1 MSYEKQTWNKYDD
14 LKTEE
19 ENIENGAVVT
29 DNRMNHIE
37 EGIYSH
43 TIDISNPHKVTAA
56 QVGLG
61 NIQNFGLATEDE
73 AKQGISNAKYMTPSL
88 TQAVLSANINSIA
101 YANSADGTDGFTTVY
116 PNLNLLTGTSTK
128 VVQANN
134 WNMQVADIKYDKSL
148 GGDLCASVMI
158 NNADHASTLAKG
170 SARIT
175 IQTFD
180 QSGKVLTSVDGNDIG
195 YDTNGLSWCHISIDD
210 NTASIKVIILTN
222 NMTQN
227 AFYSR
232 LKIEKGTTATP
243 WMPSA
248 SEVTTAD
255 WPKYVGFSNTV
266 KTNKSASDYTWFPV
280 KDSELTNKVESHI
293 NNKDNPHAVT
303 ASQVGAYSKAESDSK
318 VAAISVIT
326 PYMYGAVGDGKT
338 DDTVAIQNMFDDW
351 KNQNIFIRG
360 DFLITKTINIKN
372 TSRVTFAGKII
383 AGADLPY
390 LFSIGVNFSIDG
402 GGIGEL
408 RLNNRS
414 GGFTLHDNAIFTPR
428 GLRVLDVGANKIG
441 INVQT
446 NSSSDTDGYIHAN
459 DITFAN
465 QGGTAQWKSI
475 GIYAGRDSY
484 FNNIET
490 INLET
495 GIYLFAWDN
504 FIQGFH
510 PWNDQPDIVKVGVGL
525 HLGKNANDTF
535 VSNYYNDTMKYGVV
549 LDADLSLIMS
559 NVLSMWNSEFYNEK
573 SNPGNPFLLYYTDDK
588 LPGVG
593 KNVMISNSHFNQSPA
608 NSSNLTPIF
617 SSIPETYA
625 TIPGYQ
631 YDSTWLNLP
640 KTSGKVKLTDF
651 EVATISE
658 TVNIGNGLSLNFQR
672 KGEFVLVRFS
682 GSLTAINSGTYFS
695 SAVPAQWRPDGIKE
709 LIGHFASG
717 ALAFHVDLETDGRV
731 KWWGDSGA
739 TGAPRGTAMYFLK

>member
-1 MSYEKQTWNKYDD
+1 MSYDKQTWNKYDE

-43 TIDISNPHKVTAA
+43 TIDISNPHKVTAV
-56 QVGLG
+56 QVGLDKVD
-61 NIQNFGLATEDE
+61 NIQQA
-73 AKQGISNAKYMTPSL
+73 AK
-88 TQAVLSANINSIA
+88 
-101 YANSADGTDGFTTVY
+101 TD
-116 PNLNLLTGTSTK
+116 
-128 VVQANN
+128 
-134 WNMQVADIKYDKSL
+134 
-148 GGDLCASVMI
+148 
-158 NNADHASTLAKG
+158 
-170 SARIT
+170 
-175 IQTFD
+175 FD
-180 QSGKVLTSVDGNDIG
+180 
-195 YDTNGLSWCHISIDD
+195 
-210 NTASIKVIILTN
+210 
-222 NMTQN
+222 
-227 AFYSR
+227 
-232 LKIEKGTTATP
+232 
-243 WMPSA
+243 
-248 SEVTTAD
+248 
-255 WPKYVGFSNTV
+255 
-266 KTNKSASDYTWFPV
+266 
-280 KDSELTNKVESHI
+280 SHV
-293 NNKDNPHAVT
+293 NNKANPHAVT
-303 ASQVGAYSKAESDSK
+303 ASQVGAYTKAESDAK
-318 VAAISVIT
+318 VAAIGVIT

-549 LDADLSLIMS
+549 LDADLSLTMS

-593 KNVMISNSHFNQSPA
+593 ENVMISNSHFNQSPA

-631 YDSTWLNLP
+631 YDSTWWNLP

-651 EVATISE
+651 EVTTISE

-672 KGEFVLVRFS
+672 KGEFVIVRFS

-731 KWWGDSGA
+731 KWWGASGA

>member
-56 QVGLG
+56 QVGLDKVD
-61 NIQNFGLATEDE
+61 NV
-73 AKQGISNAKYMTPSL
+73 KQAS
-88 TQAVLSANINSIA
+88 
-101 YANSADGTDGFTTVY
+101 
-116 PNLNLLTGTSTK
+116 K
-128 VVQANN
+128 VE
-134 WNMQVADIKYDKSL
+134 
-148 GGDLCASVMI
+148 
-158 NNADHASTLAKG
+158 
-170 SARIT
+170 
-175 IQTFD
+175 FD
-180 QSGKVLTSVDGNDIG
+180 SHVN
-195 YDTNGLSWCHISIDD
+195 
-210 NTASIKVIILTN
+210 
-222 NMTQN
+222 
-227 AFYSR
+227 
-232 LKIEKGTTATP
+232 
-243 WMPSA
+243 
-248 SEVTTAD
+248 
-255 WPKYVGFSNTV
+255 
-266 KTNKSASDYTWFPV
+266 NKS
-280 KDSELTNKVESHI
+280 
-293 NNKDNPHAVT
+293 NPHAVT
-303 ASQVGAYSKAESDSK
+303 ASQVGAYTKAESDAK
-318 VAAISVIT
+318 VAAIGVIT

-549 LDADLSLIMS
+549 LDADLSLMMS

-631 YDSTWLNLP
+631 YDSTWWNLP
-640 KTSGKVKLTDF
+640 KTSGKV
-651 EVATISE
+651 
-658 TVNIGNGLSLNFQR
+658 TVNDLNVNGKISDLGMSNFTPRTTTWSSNGVNIAFTRVGPLVIGVWGGSQSNVAQGFTYTTPVPSGFRPNVQAKFIVIQSAVSNFNIDTNGTV
-672 KGEFVLVRFS
+672 KYWGVPATS
-682 GSLTAINSGTYFS
+682 GNLSGTFAYFTNDPF
-695 SAVPAQWRPDGIKE
+695 PA
-709 LIGHFASG
+709 S
-717 ALAFHVDLETDGRV
+717 
-731 KWWGDSGA
+731 
-739 TGAPRGTAMYFLK
+739 

>member
-1 MSYEKQTWNKYDD
+1 MSYEKQTWNKYDE

-56 QVGLG
+56 QVGLDKVD
-61 NIQNFGLATEDE
+61 NV
-73 AKQGISNAKYMTPSL
+73 KQAS
-88 TQAVLSANINSIA
+88 
-101 YANSADGTDGFTTVY
+101 
-116 PNLNLLTGTSTK
+116 K
-128 VVQANN
+128 VE
-134 WNMQVADIKYDKSL
+134 
-148 GGDLCASVMI
+148 
-158 NNADHASTLAKG
+158 
-170 SARIT
+170 
-175 IQTFD
+175 FD
-180 QSGKVLTSVDGNDIG
+180 SHVN
-195 YDTNGLSWCHISIDD
+195 
-210 NTASIKVIILTN
+210 
-222 NMTQN
+222 
-227 AFYSR
+227 
-232 LKIEKGTTATP
+232 
-243 WMPSA
+243 
-248 SEVTTAD
+248 
-255 WPKYVGFSNTV
+255 
-266 KTNKSASDYTWFPV
+266 NKS
-280 KDSELTNKVESHI
+280 
-293 NNKDNPHAVT
+293 NPHAVT
-303 ASQVGAYSKAESDSK
+303 AYQVGAYTKAESDAK
-318 VAAISVIT
+318 VAAIGVIT

-549 LDADLSLIMS
+549 LDADLSLTMS

-631 YDSTWLNLP
+631 YD
-640 KTSGKVKLTDF
+640 
-651 EVATISE
+651 
-658 TVNIGNGLSLNFQR
+658 
-672 KGEFVLVRFS
+672 
-682 GSLTAINSGTYFS
+682 
-695 SAVPAQWRPDGIKE
+695 
-709 LIGHFASG
+709 
-717 ALAFHVDLETDGRV
+717 
-731 KWWGDSGA
+731 
-739 TGAPRGTAMYFLK
+739 

>member
-1 MSYEKQTWNKYDD
+1 MSYEKQTWNKYDE

-29 DNRMNHIE
+29 DNRMNHME
-37 EGIYSH
+37 SGIGDNDTNLASH
-43 TIDISNPHKVTAA
+43 LADKNNPHKVTAA
-56 QVGLG
+56 QVGLDKVD
-61 NIQNFGLATEDE
+61 NV
-73 AKQGISNAKYMTPSL
+73 KQ
-88 TQAVLSANINSIA
+88 
-101 YANSADGTDGFTTVY
+101 
-116 PNLNLLTGTSTK
+116 
-128 VVQANN
+128 
-134 WNMQVADIKYDKSL
+134 
-148 GGDLCASVMI
+148 AS
-158 NNADHASTLAKG
+158 
-170 SARIT
+170 
-175 IQTFD
+175 
-180 QSGKVLTSVDGNDIG
+180 
-195 YDTNGLSWCHISIDD
+195 
-210 NTASIKVIILTN
+210 
-222 NMTQN
+222 
-227 AFYSR
+227 
-232 LKIEKGTTATP
+232 
-243 WMPSA
+243 
-248 SEVTTAD
+248 
-255 WPKYVGFSNTV
+255 
-266 KTNKSASDYTWFPV
+266 
-280 KDSELTNKVESHI
+280 KVEFDSHTSD
-293 NNKDNPHAVT
+293 NSNPHAVT
-303 ASQVGAYSKAESDSK
+303 ASQVGAYTKAESDAK
-318 VAAISVIT
+318 VAAIGVIT

-549 LDADLSLIMS
+549 LDADLSLTMS

-593 KNVMISNSHFNQSPA
+593 ENVMISNSHFNQSPA

-631 YDSTWLNLP
+631 YDSTWWNLP

-651 EVATISE
+651 EVTTISE

-682 GSLTAINSGTYFS
+682 GSLSAINSGTYFPN
-695 SAVPAQWRPDGIKE
+695 AVPVQWRPDGIKE

-731 KWWGDSGA
+731 KWWGASGA